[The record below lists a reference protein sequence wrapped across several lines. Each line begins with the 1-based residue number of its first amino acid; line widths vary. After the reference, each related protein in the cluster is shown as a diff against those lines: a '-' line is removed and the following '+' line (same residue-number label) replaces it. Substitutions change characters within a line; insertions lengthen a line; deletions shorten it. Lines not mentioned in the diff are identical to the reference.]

1 MLTACATL
9 VFGAA
14 ALLPSQTA
22 DADARYDRFVRD
34 FWASARKAGIS
45 RKTYDAAFAGLSP
58 DPVVIEKNAYQPEF
72 KLPPSQYVV
81 AAVTDTRVKVGR
93 EMLVKYKTELD
104 EMEKR
109 WGVDRH
115 VLLAIWGMETNF
127 GTFMGSMNVIRS
139 LSTLAYKGRRAR
151 FGRSE
156 LIAALR
162 MMERGVV
169 PEGPMMGS
177 WAGAM
182 GHTQLLP
189 SNYLR
194 FSVDF
199 DKNGKRDIW
208 NTPYEALAST
218 ANFLARQKWTSGKT
232 WGYEVKL
239 PGRVGAGYAGRKRSR
254 SLGKWAALGVKRVNG
269 SGFPRPGDRA
279 YLYLPMGSKGPAFL
293 LLNNFRVIMRYNAA
307 HTYALSVG
315 HLADRIRGGDPFVRP
330 WPDGARA
337 LTEDE
342 RYEIQRRLTV
352 RGHDIGVLDGV
363 LGSKTRA
370 AIRALQ
376 KEKGLKVDGFPT
388 PKIIEILRAE
398 AETADA
404 SSPPASAG
412 APAADATA
420 PAASTNAP
428 KAN

>member
-1 MLTACATL
+1 MTFYMR
-9 VFGAA
+9 VFLLAGLA
-14 ALLPSQTA
+14 ALVLGSGTIFSSREA
-22 DADARYDRFVRD
+22 GAESTYDRFVRQ
-34 FWASARKAGIS
+34 FWVSARKAGVS

-58 DPVVIEKNAYQPEF
+58 DPTVLEKNAHQPEF

-81 AAVTDTRVKVGR
+81 AAVTDTRVDVGR
-93 EMLVKYKTELD
+93 KMLEKYKAELD
-104 EMEKR
+104 VIEKR

-139 LSTLAYKGRRAR
+139 LSTLGYKGRRAR
-151 FGRSE
+151 FGRGE

-182 GHTQLLP
+182 GHTQLIP
-189 SNYLR
+189 TNYLK
-194 FSVDF
+194 FAVDF
-199 DKNGKRDIW
+199 DGDGKRDLW
-208 NTPYEALAST
+208 GAPPEALAST
-218 ANFLARQKWTSGKT
+218 ANFLSKQKWLPGKT

-239 PGRVGAGYAGRKRSR
+239 PSRVGKGHAGRRRSR
-254 SLGKWAALGVKRVNG
+254 SLAKWASLGVKRMG
-269 SGFPRPGDRA
+269 GGAFPRPGDRA

-315 HLADRIRGGDPFVRP
+315 HLADRIRGGEPFITP

-342 RYEIQRRLTV
+342 RYEIQRRLHI

-370 AIRALQ
+370 AIRTLQ
-376 KEKGLKVDGFPT
+376 KEKGVKVDGFPT

-398 AETADA
+398 QTK
-404 SSPPASAG
+404 G
-412 APAADATA
+412 
-420 PAASTNAP
+420 
-428 KAN
+428 

>member
-1 MLTACATL
+1 MMAFRRVLLLATCAALGLTA
-9 VFGAA
+9 GAM
-14 ALLPSQTA
+14 LPAGEAS
-22 DADARYDRFVRD
+22 ADARYNKFVRD
-34 FWASARKAGIS
+34 FWASARKAGVS

-58 DPVVIEKNAYQPEF
+58 DPVVLEKNAFQPEF
-72 KLPPSQYVV
+72 KMPPSQYVI
-81 AAVTDTRVKVGR
+81 AAVTDTRVKIGR
-93 EMLVKYKTELD
+93 EMLEKYKTELD
-104 EMEKR
+104 QIEKR

-199 DKNGKRDIW
+199 DGNGKRDIW
-208 NTPYEALAST
+208 NTPHEALAST
-218 ANFLARQKWTSGKT
+218 ANFLSRHKWSPGKT

-239 PGRVGAGYAGRKRSR
+239 PARVGTGYAGRKRSR

-269 SGFPRPGDRA
+269 GGFPRAGDRA
-279 YLYLPMGSKGPAFL
+279 YLYLPMGRNGPAFL

-315 HLADRIRGGDPFVRP
+315 HLADRIRGGDVFVTG

-342 RYEIQRRLTV
+342 RYEIQRLLTI
-352 RGHDIGVLDGV
+352 RGHDLGVLDGI

-370 AIRALQ
+370 AIRAMQ

-388 PKIIEILRAE
+388 PKIIKILRAE
-398 AETADA
+398 QAERAE
-404 SSPPASAG
+404 G
-412 APAADATA
+412 
-420 PAASTNAP
+420 
-428 KAN
+428 

>member
-1 MLTACATL
+1 MIDFRRVSWLAVCAA
-9 VFGAA
+9 FCIGAGA
-14 ALLPSQTA
+14 VVPIGEAN
-22 DADARYDRFVRD
+22 ADARYDKFVRE
-34 FWASARKAGIS
+34 FWASARKAGVS
-45 RKTYDAAFAGLSP
+45 RKTYDAAFAGLAP
-58 DPVVIEKNAYQPEF
+58 DPVVLEKNASQPEF
-72 KLPPSQYVV
+72 KMPPSQYVI
-81 AAVTDTRVKVGR
+81 AAVTDTRVRIGR
-93 EMLVKYKTELD
+93 EMAEKYKTELD
-104 EMEKR
+104 AIEKR

-115 VLLAIWGMETNF
+115 VLLAVWGMETNF

-199 DKNGKRDIW
+199 DGNGKRDIW
-208 NTPYEALAST
+208 NTPHEALAST
-218 ANFLARQKWTSGKT
+218 ANFLARHKWSPGKT

-239 PGRVGAGYAGRKRSR
+239 PSRVGTGYAGRKRSR
-254 SLGKWAALGVKRVNG
+254 SIGKWSALGVKRVNG
-269 SGFPRPGDRA
+269 AAFPRAGDRA
-279 YLYLPMGSKGPAFL
+279 YLYLPMGRNGPAFL

-315 HLADRIRGGDPFVRP
+315 HLADRIRGGDSFVTG

-342 RYEIQRRLTV
+342 RFEIQRLLTI
-352 RGHDIGVLDGV
+352 RGHDLGVLDGI

-370 AIRALQ
+370 AIRAMQ

-398 AETADA
+398 QAE
-404 SSPPASAG
+404 G
-412 APAADATA
+412 
-420 PAASTNAP
+420 
-428 KAN
+428 